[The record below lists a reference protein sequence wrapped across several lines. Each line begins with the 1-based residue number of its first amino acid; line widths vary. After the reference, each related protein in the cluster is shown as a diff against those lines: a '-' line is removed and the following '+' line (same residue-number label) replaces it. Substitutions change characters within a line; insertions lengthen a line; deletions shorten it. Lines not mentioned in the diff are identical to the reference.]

1 MIDRL
6 AQTEDFQRS
15 QRLAQWRA
23 NWNAPTANAPTAN
36 TQDAGAPSD
45 ASAAR
50 PVGPSDIAAASA
62 MVASALPLPFAVAS
76 PTTLSGGA
84 YAISAT
90 SASRAYHEDRN

>member
-6 AQTEDFQRS
+6 AQTEDLQRS

-23 NWNAPTANAPTAN
+23 NWNSPYANAPTAN
-36 TQDAGAPSD
+36 TQGTVAPSN
-45 ASAAR
+45 AIIET
-50 PVGPSDIAAASA
+50 PVGASDIAAASDR
-62 MVASALPLPFAVAS
+62 VASALPLPFAAAS
-76 PTTLSGGA
+76 PTTISGGA